1 MRGYVMKKCGFHGH
15 SNTRTVRF
23 PYDTW
28 RTKTRSIQKAEWFM
42 VNNKRVA
49 EKLVSDLPTKVVGS
63 LLPKGDSSSRRKPSQ
78 DRSKE
83 RMEKILAATE
93 ACILEVGA
101 TNLKISDIAAAS
113 GMANASV
120 YQYFSN
126 REEIIQALLERYLD
140 FFYAQN
146 IELLIP
152 VDSVEAFL
160 FYLEEV
166 AYGYHDYVKSNITY
180 RAIWMDSQGWA
191 ELRAI
196 DRKDNLRLAHAWLQK
211 VSELVPDLKADHA
224 LNVFLTCIETG
235 ANMTRVSVEIGGR
248 VERIMMEEMIAMV
261 RGYLRTF
268 FSHY

>member
-1 MRGYVMKKCGFHGH
+1 M
-15 SNTRTVRF
+15 NTRYTRS
-23 PYDTW
+23 PYDPW
-28 RTKTRSIQKAEWFM
+28 RTKTRSIQKGKWFM
-42 VNNKRVA
+42 VNSKRVA
-49 EKLVSDLPTKVVGS
+49 EKLVSDLPSKEVGS
-63 LLPKGDSSSRRKPSQ
+63 SLPKGDSSSRRKPSQ

-101 TNLKISDIAAAS
+101 ANLKISDIAAAS

-140 FFYAQN
+140 YFHEQN
-146 IELLIP
+146 TQLLSS

-160 FYLEEV
+160 VYLEDV
-166 AYGYHDYVKSNITY
+166 VYGYHDYVKSNATY

-196 DRKDNLRLAHAWLQK
+196 DRKDNLRLAHAWVEK
-211 VSELVPDLKADHA
+211 VRELVPDVKADKA

-235 ANMTRVSVEIGGR
+235 AHMTRVSVEIGGR

-261 RGYLRTF
+261 RGHLRTF
-268 FSHY
+268 FSKP

>member
-1 MRGYVMKKCGFHGH
+1 MRISASVEYPLHQVP
-15 SNTRTVRF
+15 VRSTAHK
-23 PYDTW
+23 DTFDS
-28 RTKTRSIQKAEWFM
+28 KG
-42 VNNKRVA
+42 VA
-49 EKLVSDLPTKVVGS
+49 EKVVSDLPSKEVGS
-63 LLPKGDSSSRRKPSQ
+63 SLPKGDSSSRRKPSQ

-101 TNLKISDIAAAS
+101 ANLKISDIAAAS

-126 REEIIQALLERYLD
+126 REEIIQALLE
-140 FFYAQN
+140 
-146 IELLIP
+146 
-152 VDSVEAFL
+152 SVEAFL
-160 FYLEEV
+160 VYLEDV
-166 AYGYHDYVKSNITY
+166 VYGYHDYVKSNATY

-196 DRKDNLRLAHAWLQK
+196 DRKDNMRLAHVWVEK
-211 VSELVPDLKADHA
+211 VRELVPDVKADKA

-235 ANMTRVSVEIGGR
+235 AHMTRVSVEIGGR

-261 RGYLRTF
+261 QGHLRTF
-268 FSHY
+268 FSHH